1 MTLLDAWIIVI
12 YLIGVVLLGIFISKK
27 AGKDLKNYFL
37 SGNRVP
43 WYWLSVSNASSMFDI
58 TGTMWVVYVMVV
70 YGMKG
75 ILLQWQWPIFNQ
87 IFMMVYLAVWIRRS
101 NVLTGAEWMGTR
113 FSHRGGELARLAV
126 TLFAFI
132 SVIGF
137 LTYAFQGIGKFAAT
151 FLPWDFSP
159 DTYAILFM
167 GITAVYV
174 IAGGMYSVV
183 FTDVIQFVLLGAAG
197 IALGV
202 IAMNR
207 IDAGEIARLV
217 PPGWD
222 TLRFGTRLGIDWS
235 ETLPSAQQ
243 RIMTDGWEFFS
254 IIIMGLLFK
263 GFLVSS
269 AGPSPG

>member
-126 TLFAFI
+126 TL
-132 SVIGF
+132 S
-137 LTYAFQGIGKFAAT
+137 
-151 FLPWDFSP
+151 
-159 DTYAILFM
+159 
-167 GITAVYV
+167 
-174 IAGGMYSVV
+174 
-183 FTDVIQFVLLGAAG
+183 
-197 IALGV
+197 
-202 IAMNR
+202 
-207 IDAGEIARLV
+207 
-217 PPGWD
+217 
-222 TLRFGTRLGIDWS
+222 
-235 ETLPSAQQ
+235 LPS
-243 RIMTDGWEFFS
+243 F
-254 IIIMGLLFK
+254 
-263 GFLVSS
+263 
-269 AGPSPG
+269 PSLDF